1 MSPPTPHSY
10 HIFLFPF
17 RWHKEKCE
25 KIPSNKEMREFEDNL
40 KSIGWKPSNYTK
52 FKSSQDYNEYQYF
65 YPFVRDVLYDFGDD
79 NEHLIRHLTYDVG
92 YFSKYLI
99 FLNPKL
105 IEKNNSLKKKYSL
118 DIDSIDINL
127 YSTGVGILSFHLSNN
142 YKENDKQDI
151 LAINQFGRRIY
162 PPFLGENGIKSTK
175 EAELAENIDIYINGK
190 VWVKGNILEI
200 YATHNTA
207 SQIINKECVISK
219 NITKFLISDNYKFK
233 ISPLLDDRMYVISW
247 IGAKDNLMASLT
259 KPNDNY
265 YSFIEDNFWSKYVFV
280 DVNEQTIWNQKMRKQ
295 MLEKQ
300 TYARWVE
307 YKFTNPK
314 DSKSSPS
321 PTLYGI
327 SRYSFVALSS
337 KDCTFPLIHTRTM
350 YYKMVELCLVQ
361 RASVMNFSWVISDIS
376 KELNEKKDF
385 NRTDIKNKIEHLY
398 RNYIRFINKMYFREV
413 TAQEQGIELYDM
425 FQDIMKIEGQV
436 KDLDNEINEL
446 HQFGTMI
453 VQENQAN
460 ETMSLTKVATFFLP
474 AGLIV
479 ALLALPKIETWKLWK
494 WDCNLVKPFFV
505 ALAFILIAS
514 MAFYWLIRL
523 VFFCCKKLNNIINR
537 LKNDQ

>member
-1 MSPPTPHSY
+1 MESPTPYSY

-17 RWHKEKCE
+17 RWYKKDSKY
-25 KIPSNKEMREFEDNL
+25 KIPSIKEMEIFEEEL
-40 KSIGWKPSNYTK
+40 KQIGWKSSDYVK
-52 FKSSQDYNEYQYF
+52 FESSQDYNEYQYF
-65 YPFVRDVLYDFGDD
+65 YPFVRDVLYDFGDS
-79 NEHLIRHLTYDVG
+79 NEHLIRHLTQEIKKD
-92 YFSKYLI
+92 SKYI
-99 FLNPKL
+99 IHINKKL
-105 IEKNNSLKKKYSL
+105 VKENKLKDKYEL
-118 DIDSIDINL
+118 EITSIDLNF
-127 YSTGVGILSFHLSNN
+127 YSTGVGILSFHLKNEK
-142 YKENDKQDI
+142 YDEKKDV

-162 PPFLGENGIKSTK
+162 PSFLGNTGIEFTRERELAQRIEINTSLKSTNDD
-175 EAELAENIDIYINGK
+175 NITKKYSDLKNYS
-190 VWVKGNILEI
+190 NILLD
-200 YATHNTA
+200 
-207 SQIINKECVISK
+207 ECVISD
-219 NITKFLISDNYKFK
+219 NINCFLQKPHGKFK
-233 ISPLLDDRMYVISW
+233 ILSLLDDRMFTISW
-247 IGAKDNLMASLT
+247 MGADNELMGNLAKYDT
-259 KPNDNY
+259 DTYGFEEND
-265 YSFIEDNFWSKYVFV
+265 FWSKYIFV
-280 DVNEQTIWNQKMRKQ
+280 DVNEQTIWNKKMRKQ

-307 YKFTNPK
+307 YKSTNPK
-314 DSKSSPS
+314 DSKSLPS

-337 KDCTFPLIHTRTM
+337 LYFDMPLVHTKTI
-350 YYKMVELCLVQ
+350 YYKMIELSLVQ
-361 RASVMNFSWVISDIS
+361 RASVINFSWVISDIS
-376 KELNEKKDF
+376 KELNKKEDF
-385 NRTDIKNKIEHLY
+385 NKDEIKNRIEHLY
-398 RNYIRFINKMYFREV
+398 RNYIRFINKMYFREI

-425 FQDIMKIEGQV
+425 LQNIMKIEGQV

-523 VFFCCKKLNNIINR
+523 VFFCCKKLSNIINR
-537 LKNDQ
+537 LKNDK